1 VATTGGRN
9 LMMSLASLFTGV
21 TFANPHA
28 MRAMLAVAAI
38 LVWSLFGVDSPRKIP
53 APLMRAIV
61 LALFVIALANPEH
74 VTRVEG
80 STRPAVTDSSASIT
94 PAMRAWTAKLLRDDL
109 RLRADDPAVIFATNP
124 ESTTIANAMSTLEA
138 KAGCASC
145 APGATDLEAALD
157 KVAANPA
164 AHDGPVVLVTDGWQN
179 RGEAER
185 ALGAIRSAGVQL
197 YIFTPPGARDVPNVA
212 LTQLE
217 IPPALAKSGPFLLGV
232 TATNYNSTP
241 VSGTISI
248 SQNGHP
254 VETRRVRLASG
265 QQRFDFTVHAEGA
278 GLNSYT
284 ASFKPD
290 NPAYDTYSED
300 DSLTGWVGVGAQRKI
315 LILTD
320 SSRDADYLETVVRRI
335 GLEPTVVTASG
346 SLNANLRGYDAVL
359 LNNVPRSRL
368 STAAQQA
375 LVNYVEEGG
384 SLAMVGGDQSFGLGG
399 YEESPLASVIP
410 VVMKPPQHHERT
422 RALVLIIDKSGSMA
436 RNDKLVYAKMA
447 ARTVTKTLSDND
459 YIGVIGFDSQPFVM
473 VPLQTLGQ
481 SRSYFDQLIDRLK
494 ARGTTY
500 LLPALQEA
508 DRMLAS
514 STASIKHVVILTD
527 GETGGTAAMYYD
539 LVSTM
544 HRVGGITISAIAIGR
559 QANLPLLESISRYG
573 GGGFYQTDS
582 PTTLPEIFLQDVKS
596 HGGETTMVE
605 KSFVPLTVKPDP
617 VLKDLAGRQ
626 LPPIKGYVS
635 TELKPRATL
644 DAFVNRSG
652 AHEPLI
658 ASWHY
663 DAGKVIAVTTDAS
676 GRWSGNWVR
685 EGVLGQLWSKMLAW
699 MTPETAAT
707 EQKYDV
713 ALGYRNGR
721 VHIRLTNYSDKP
733 TPAAGLI
740 TATITRPDGGRVQ
753 TALSEEVPGELYG
766 SFDAPRPGTYNI
778 ALKAATAEA
787 LPFPP
792 LAYTLSPAVD
802 AELPRPEP
810 NYTLLER
817 LASGSG
823 GRLNPSPAD
832 VGLTRPEHEVRQSM
846 LAYPLLAAMIILIA
860 EAFIRRLTF

>member
-1 VATTGGRN
+1 MHPADIFAGVT
-9 LMMSLASLFTGV
+9 LAS
-21 TFANPHA
+21 PHA
-28 MRAMLAVAAI
+28 LWAMLAVGAI
-38 LVWSLFGVDSPRKIP
+38 LIWSLFGVDSPRKLI
-53 APLMRAIV
+53 APMMRAAV
-61 LALFVIALANPEH
+61 LALFVTALAGPQH

-80 STRPAVTDSSASIT
+80 TTRPAVVDASASVT
-94 PAMRAWTAKLLRDDL
+94 PAMRTWTAKLLRDDL
-109 RLRADDPAVIFATNP
+109 KLRAGDPAVIFAGKP
-124 ESTTIANAMSTLEA
+124 EPSTVAGATAMLEA
-138 KAGCASC
+138 KAGCESC
-145 APGATDLEAALD
+145 APGATDLEAALE
-157 KVAANPA
+157 KVAMNPA

-197 YIFTPPGARDVPNVA
+197 YIFTPPGARDLPNVA
-212 LTQLE
+212 LTDLA
-217 IPPALAKSGPFLLGV
+217 IPPALAKSGPFLIGV
-232 TATNYNSTP
+232 TATNYNSKP
-241 VSGTISI
+241 VGGTISV
-248 SQNGHP
+248 SQNGRP
-254 VETRRVRLASG
+254 VETRRVTLPGG
-265 QQRFDFTVHAEGA
+265 QQRFDFTVHAEGS
-278 GLNSYT
+278 GLTSYT

-290 NPAYDTYSED
+290 NPAQDAYPED

-320 SSRDADYLETVVRRI
+320 SARDADYLETVVRRI
-335 GLEPTVVTASG
+335 GLEPTVVTPSG
-346 SLNANLRGYDAVL
+346 ALNANLRGYDAVL
-359 LNNVPRSRL
+359 LNNVPRARL

-375 LVNYVEEGG
+375 LINYVEEGG

-399 YEESPLASVIP
+399 YQDSPLADVVP
-410 VVMKPPQHHERT
+410 VVMKPPKHHQRT
-422 RALVLIIDKSGSMA
+422 RALVLIIDKSGSMG
-436 RNDKLVYAKMA
+436 RNNKLVYAKMA
-447 ARTVTKTLSDND
+447 ARTVTKTLNDND
-459 YIGVIGFDSQPFVM
+459 LIGVIGFDSQPFVM
-473 VPLQTLGQ
+473 VPLGPLSQ
-481 SRSYFDQLIDRLK
+481 SRPYFDELIDRLK

-514 STASIKHVVILTD
+514 SRASLKHVVILTD

-544 HRVGGITISAIAIGR
+544 HREGGVTISAIAIGR

-582 PTTLPEIFLQDVKS
+582 ATTLPEIFLRDVKA

-605 KSFVPLTVKPDP
+605 KSFVPLTVRPDP

-644 DAFVNRSG
+644 DAFVSRDG

-676 GRWSGNWVR
+676 GRWSGTWVR
-685 EGVLGQLWSKMLAW
+685 EGIFGQLWSKMLAW

-707 EQKYDV
+707 EQKFDV
-713 ALGYRNGR
+713 ALGYRDGR
-721 VHIRLTNYSDKP
+721 IHIRLTNYSEKP
-733 TPAAGLI
+733 TPAAGLVS
-740 TATITRPDGGRVQ
+740 ATITRPDGSRSQ
-753 TALSEEVPGELYG
+753 TALSEEVPGEIYG

-778 ALKAATAEA
+778 TLKAATAQA

-792 LAYTLSPAVD
+792 LAYTLSPAVS

-823 GRLNPSPAD
+823 GRLNPSPSD
-832 VGLTRPEHEVRQSM
+832 VGLTRPEHEARQSM
-846 LAYPLLAAMIILIA
+846 VAYPLLAAMIILIA